1 MRDSTAPPLLRFLFV
16 VAVIEYCGGEGAGD
30 GEEDKPIPR
39 GELGS
44 QSRETFNTH
53 QPGTKA
59 EKDLYLPIIRRAGFP
74 PGLTCSIAAVG
85 SFAAAAADLVSS
97 AMAAGFQKW
106 PKLAT

>member
-16 VAVIEYCGGEGAGD
+16 VAVIKYCGGEGAGD

-53 QPGTKA
+53 Q
-59 EKDLYLPIIRRAGFP
+59 RRAGFP